1 VSDGE
6 LAQALAEASAFSGH
20 EFSADAE
27 APYGSVVLASAE
39 RPDWPNLVELGT
51 VA

>member
-1 VSDGE
+1 VSDGG
-6 LAQALAEASAFSGH
+6 LAQALAEASVFSGH

-27 APYGSVVLASAE
+27 APYGSVVLSGTDV
-39 RPDWPNLVELGT
+39 PDWPNLRELGT